1 MCARPTSRTLGCGS
15 LARGRSQVPQ
25 PEPQLHP
32 YVRIVQVRLQQG
44 RAPGDPLPH
53 GVAVH
58 GQGDRRSVPT
68 PVQGEPGAQ
77 GLGERG
83 VRGERRE
90 QGTGVR
96 LGLVVRYESVETGAA
111 GGTVSYQRGT
121 GRTGAGQG
129 TGRLGVGGGPVV
141 GGDRGADP

>member
-1 MCARPTSRTLGCGS
+1 MT
-15 LARGRSQVPQ
+15 Q

-32 YVRIVQVRLQQG
+32 YVRIVQVRLQQR

-53 GVAVH
+53 SVPVH
-58 GQGDRRSVPT
+58 GQGDRRTVPT

-83 VRGERRE
+83 VGGERGEK
-90 QGTGVR
+90 GTGVG
-96 LGLVVRYESVETGAA
+96 LGFAVGEQLGETGAA
-111 GGTVSYQRGT
+111 GGAVSYQRGT

-129 TGRLGVGGGPVV
+129 AGGLGIGGGPVL
-141 GGDRGADP
+141 GSDGGADP